1 MQLILCM
8 QSRLDLLKP
17 QIVCACARYNYW
29 HTINWHSEYTPSV
42 LRVPLSRN
50 LPSLHWKP
58 RATMTK
64 LIVILLLATLSTKEA
79 FGTPIVLVNPFKII
93 PPFLNPLN
101 PIAKL
106 GRVKGEVTR
115 DLLKGFGKGF
125 IFGKRSADD
134 GANYHSN
141 TLPTGV
147 DDCSKFLLCKHAQ
160 ETSFAKMFNIALH
173 QTHLN
178 PNYSAMWVYN
188 ANNWKMIQASV
199 LPWECTMYWI
209 GLMEKILGKAS
220 LKGNLIEL
228 HV

>member
-1 MQLILCM
+1 MQQTWPSQTSNSMCM
-8 QSRLDLLKP
+8 CTIQLLG
-17 QIVCACARYNYW
+17 C
-29 HTINWHSEYTPSV
+29 TINWHSEYTPSV

-134 GANYHSN
+134 GAKYHSN

-147 DDCSKFLLCKHAQ
+147 DDCSKFLLCKQAQ

-178 PNYSAMWVYN
+178 PNYSAMWVYTYLYRYN
-188 ANNWKMIQASV
+188 ANNWKIIQASV

-209 GLMEKILGKAS
+209 GWDGF
-220 LKGNLIEL
+220 
-228 HV
+228 